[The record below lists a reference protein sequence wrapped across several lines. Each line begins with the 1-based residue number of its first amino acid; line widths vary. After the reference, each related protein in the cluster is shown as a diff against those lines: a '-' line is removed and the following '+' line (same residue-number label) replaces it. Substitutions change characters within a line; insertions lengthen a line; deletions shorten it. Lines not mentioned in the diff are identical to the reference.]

1 MNRLRAGQQTYRRKT
16 ETETET
22 EIVHRMAAIK
32 AGRFSAH
39 PLLPAGS
46 IKYDTLKLKVH
57 LRRSE
62 IGLEFKFYA
71 YFKFSMC

>member
-1 MNRLRAGQQTYRRKT
+1 MNRLRAGQQTHRRKT
-16 ETETET
+16 EAPTETET

-57 LRRSE
+57 
-62 IGLEFKFYA
+62 
-71 YFKFSMC
+71 